1 MNLKFSFR
9 IWLLIILL
17 VFSLLS
23 VYSFPPAFLKSGI
36 VVTSVEANSTA
47 FNSGLRQGQVIKA
60 IDSSQ
65 IKSLQDFSAFMGGKF
80 PSNESKKVVFTTETS
95 EIIYFSNETPNI
107 MVSEIPK
114 SNLKLG
120 LDLVGG
126 ARALVKAENVSL
138 SKSQAADLVSVTS
151 NRLNEFGLTDLNVRQ
166 VSDLEGNNFMLIEI
180 AGATPKDLED
190 TISQQ
195 GKFEAKIGNQT
206 VFVGGKDKD
215 IASVCRG
222 DQTCARVEMAQQS
235 SDGYAARFSFEI
247 TLSGDAAKRH
257 AEITKNLDINST
269 TQGKYLNETLD
280 LYLDDKL
287 VDSLLIGESLR
298 GRVTT
303 QVSVSGSG
311 TGATKEEAVKS
322 AEENMHKLQTILITG
337 SLPYKLEIVKLD
349 TISPVLGSEFTKI
362 ILIAGVLALVS
373 ASLIVFIR
381 YRKIKASLALIL
393 TSFSEVVIIL
403 GVAALIEWNLDLPS
417 IAGILAT
424 IGTGFDDQI
433 VLLDEANHEKFL
445 NLKQRLKRAFVII
458 IGAYFTAAVSML
470 PLLWAGAGLL
480 KGFAFTTLIGITA
493 GVFITRPAFSD
504 IIKRMEEKETSP

>member
-1 MNLKFSFR
+1 MKIKLSFR

-17 VFSLLS
+17 VLSLLS
-23 VYSFPPAFLKSGI
+23 IYSFPPAFLKSGI
-36 VVTSVEANSTA
+36 KITSVEANSTA
-47 FNSGLRQGQVIKA
+47 FNYGLRQGQVIKF
-60 IDSSQ
+60 IDGIP
-65 IKSLQDFSAFMGGKF
+65 IKDIQDFSAAMEGKF
-80 PSNESKKVVFTTETS
+80 PSNESKKIIFTTEDS

-107 MVSEIPK
+107 FVSDVPK
-114 SNLKLG
+114 SNIKLG
-120 LDLVGG
+120 LDLIGG
-126 ARALVKAENVSL
+126 SRALVKAEGVQL
-138 SKSQAADLVSVTS
+138 SKSAAADLVSVTS
-151 NRLNEFGLTDLNVRQ
+151 NRLNEFGLTDLKVRQ

-180 AGATPKDLED
+180 AGATPKDLENM
-190 TISQQ
+190 ISQQ

-206 VFVGGKDKD
+206 VFIGGKDKD

-222 DQTCARVEMAQQS
+222 DQTCSRVEKPQQIQ
-235 SDGYAARFSFEI
+235 DGYVSKFSFEI
-247 TLSGDAAKRH
+247 TLSGEAAKRH
-257 AEITKNLDINST
+257 AEITKNLGVNST

-287 VDSLLIGESLR
+287 VDSLLIGDSLK

-311 TGATKEEAVKS
+311 TGETEEEAIKS

-337 SLPYKLEIVKLD
+337 SLPYKLEIIKLD
-349 TISPVLGSEFTKI
+349 TISPVLGEEFIKI
-362 ILIAGVLALVS
+362 ILIAGALALIA
-373 ASLIVFIR
+373 ASLVVFIR
-381 YRKIKASLALIL
+381 YQKIKSSLALIF
-393 TSFSEVVIIL
+393 TSFSEVIIIL

-458 IGAYFTAAVSML
+458 IGAYFTAAVSMI
-470 PLLWAGAGLL
+470 PLMWAGAGLL

-504 IIKRMEEKETSP
+504 MIKIMEGEE

>member
-1 MNLKFSFR
+1 MNLKLSFR

-17 VFSLLS
+17 VFSLLAI
-23 VYSFPPAFLKSGI
+23 YSFPPAFLKSG
-36 VVTSVEANSTA
+36 VVIKSVEANSTA
-47 FNSGLRQGQVIKA
+47 FNQGLRQGQIIKF
-60 IDSSQ
+60 IDGAP
-65 IKSLQDFSAFMGGKF
+65 IKNLQDFSTAIGEKF
-80 PSNESKKVVFTTETS
+80 PSNESRKIIFTTQDS

-107 MVSEIPK
+107 FVSDVPK
-114 SNLKLG
+114 SNIQLG

-126 ARALVKAENVSL
+126 SRALVKAEGIQL
-138 SKSQAADLVSVTS
+138 SKSSASDLVSVTQ
-151 NRLNEFGLTDLNVRQ
+151 NRLNEFGLTDLQVRQ

-180 AGATPKDLED
+180 AGATPKDLEEM
-190 TISQQ
+190 ISQQ

-206 VFVGGKDKD
+206 VFIGGKDKD

-222 DQTCARVEMAQQS
+222 DQTCARVERPIQTQE
-235 SDGYAARFSFEI
+235 GYAAKFSFEI
-247 TLSGDAAKRH
+247 TLSGEAAKRH
-257 AEITKNLDINST
+257 AEITKNLGINST
-269 TQGKYLNETLD
+269 TQGRYLNETLD

-287 VDSLLIGESLR
+287 VDSLLIGESLK

-311 TGATKEEAVKS
+311 TGATQDDAVKD
-322 AEENMHKLQTILITG
+322 AEESMHKLQTILITG

-349 TISPVLGSEFTKI
+349 TISPILGSEFTKI
-362 ILIAGVLALVS
+362 ILIAGLLALVS
-373 ASLIVFIR
+373 ASLVVFVR
-381 YRKIKASLALIL
+381 YRKIKSSLALIF
-393 TSFSEVVIIL
+393 TSFSEIVIIL
-403 GVAALIEWNLDLPS
+403 GVAALIKWNLDLPS

-504 IIKRMEEKETSP
+504 MIKRMEEGEISS

>member
-23 VYSFPPAFLKSGI
+23 IYSFPPEFLKSGI
-36 VVTSVEANSTA
+36 VITSVETNSTA

-60 IDSSQ
+60 IDGAP
-65 IKSLQDFSAFMGGKF
+65 IKNLQDFSTVMEGKF
-80 PSNESKKVVFTTETS
+80 LLNESKKVTFTTETS

-107 MVSEIPK
+107 VVNNIPK

-138 SKSQAADLVSVTS
+138 SKSQAADLVSITS

-166 VSDLEGNNFMLIEI
+166 VSDLGGNNFMLIEI
-180 AGATPKDLED
+180 AGATPKDLQD
-190 TISQQ
+190 MISQQ

-222 DQTCARVEMAQQS
+222 DQTCARVDLPQQS
-235 SDGYAARFSFEI
+235 SDGYSAKFSFEI
-247 TLSGDAAKRH
+247 TLSGEAAKRH
-257 AEITKNLDINST
+257 AEITKNLAINST

-280 LYLDDKL
+280 LYLDNKL
-287 VDSLLIGESLR
+287 VDSLFIGESLK

-349 TISPVLGSEFTKI
+349 TISPVLGSEFTRI
-362 ILIAGVLALVS
+362 ILIAGLLALVS
-373 ASLIVFIR
+373 ASLVVFIR
-381 YRKIKASLALIL
+381 YRQIKASLALIF

-433 VLLDEANHEKFL
+433 VLLDEANHEKHL
-445 NLKQRLKRAFVII
+445 NLKQRMKRAFAII

-504 IIKRMEEKETSP
+504 IIKKLEESSN